1 MTLKTLVTGVAAAA
15 VVAGGAAGVTSIAAT
30 TAASPAVAPV
40 VFGVPMP
47 QVPAPDLA
55 GPLTQTLQALA
66 GPGSFRGKA
75 PFIQGGIGRIEA
87 VAADRA
93 YQNAAAQGK
102 FPLSFTIANVDQNG
116 GVATAD
122 VTATAATGGTATQN
136 IVFTAGPSPS
146 GWQISRGSALNLLS
160 AVG

>member
-15 VVAGGAAGVTSIAAT
+15 VVAGGAAGVTSIASNT
-30 TAASPAVAPV
+30 VASPAVAPV

-75 PFIQGGIGRIEA
+75 PYIQGGIGRIEA
-87 VAADRA
+87 VGADRA

-102 FPLSFTIANVDQNG
+102 FPLSFNVANVDQNG

-122 VTATAATGGTATQN
+122 VTATAATGGVATQN
-136 IVFTAGPSPS
+136 IVFVAGPSPS
-146 GWQISRGSALNLLS
+146 GWQVSRSSALALLS

>member
-15 VVAGGAAGVTSIAAT
+15 VVAGGAAGVTSIASNT
-30 TAASPAVAPV
+30 VASPAVSPV

-75 PFIQGGIGRIEA
+75 PFIQGGIGRFEA
-87 VAADRA
+87 ITADRA
-93 YQNAAAQGK
+93 YSNAAAQGK
-102 FPLSFTIANVDQNG
+102 FPLSFSIANVDQNG

-136 IVFTAGPSPS
+136 IVFVAGPSPS
-146 GWQISRGSALNLLS
+146 GWQVSKGSALNLLS

>member
-1 MTLKTLVTGVAAAA
+1 M
-15 VVAGGAAGVTSIAAT
+15 TSIAAT

>member
-1 MTLKTLVTGVAAAA
+1 MTLKFLVTGVAAAA
-15 VVAGGAAGVTSIAAT
+15 VVAGGAAGVTSIAST
-30 TAASPAVAPV
+30 TAASPAVSPV

-66 GPGSFRGKA
+66 GPGSFSGKG
-75 PFIQGGIGRIEA
+75 PYIQGGIGRFEA
-87 VAADRA
+87 LTADRA
-93 YQNAAAQGK
+93 YNNAAREGK
-102 FPLSFTIANVDQNG
+102 FPLSFTVLNVDRNG

-122 VTATAATGGTATQN
+122 VTATAPTGGTATQN
-136 IVFTAGPSPS
+136 IVFVAGPSPS
-146 GWQISRGSALNLLS
+146 GWQVSKGSALNLLS

>member
-1 MTLKTLVTGVAAAA
+1 
-15 VVAGGAAGVTSIAAT
+15 
-30 TAASPAVAPV
+30 
-40 VFGVPMP
+40 MP

>member
-1 MTLKTLVTGVAAAA
+1 MTLKTLVTGFAAAA
-15 VVAGGAAGVTSIAAT
+15 VVAGGAAGVTSIAST
-30 TAASPAVAPV
+30 TAASPAVSPV
-40 VFGVPMP
+40 VFGIPMP

-66 GPGSFRGKA
+66 GPGAFSGKG
-75 PFIQGGIGRIEA
+75 PYIQGGIGRIEA
-87 VAADRA
+87 IGADRA
-93 YQNAAAQGK
+93 YRNAAAQGK
-102 FPLSFTIANVDQNG
+102 FPLAFSLANIDMNG

-122 VTATAATGGTATQN
+122 VTATAPTGGTATQN
-136 IVFTAGPSPS
+136 IVFTAGPSPT

>member
-15 VVAGGAAGVTSIAAT
+15 VVAGGAAGVTSIASTPIAT
-30 TAASPAVAPV
+30 AAPV
-40 VFGVPMP
+40 VSAPMP

-87 VAADRA
+87 VGADRA

-102 FPLSFTIANVDQNG
+102 FPLSFSIANVDQNG

-136 IVFTAGPSPS
+136 IVFTAGPSPT

>member
-1 MTLKTLVTGVAAAA
+1 M
-15 VVAGGAAGVTSIAAT
+15 TSIAST
-30 TAASPAVAPV
+30 TVASPAVAPV

-87 VAADRA
+87 LTADRA
-93 YQNAAAQGK
+93 YSNAAAQGK
-102 FPLSFTIANVDQNG
+102 FPLSFSIANVDQNG

-136 IVFTAGPSPS
+136 IVFVSGPSPS
-146 GWQISRGSALNLLS
+146 GWQVSKGSALNLLS